1 MCQACLPALLSLCLA
16 PAGLPRISNAGGPAS
31 SSCACGH
38 PNTADFRHTLPR
50 AHSLSANEGKGD
62 RLIELLKPV
71 VACANS
77 SKEPGCKTYRLNAS
91 ADKKTFAVFEEY
103 VNEDAL
109 NVSGVCGPSRSCFP
123 RLRLRRPSYGH
134 SSAWMTNCS
143 PRTSHIQNHREQ
155 EAYKALMAA
164 AKQENLLA
172 NFEVSL
178 CCGTYD
184 LGHSRLFPLA
194 LA

>member
-1 MCQACLPALLSLCLA
+1 M
-16 PAGLPRISNAGGPAS
+16 AS
-31 SSCACGH
+31 V
-38 PNTADFRHTLPR
+38 PTELKNKPFTLV
-50 AHSLSANEGKGD
+50 ASLSANEGKGD

-109 NVSGVCGPSRSCFP
+109 N
-123 RLRLRRPSYGH
+123 
-134 SSAWMTNCS
+134 
-143 PRTSHIQNHREQ
+143 NHREQ

-172 NFEVSL
+172 NFEVKFFEEVKPSGGANL
-178 CCGTYD
+178 
-184 LGHSRLFPLA
+184 
-194 LA
+194 